1 VSGRH
6 TTPIVTRTYRASTEA
21 MSHAVELLLSNA
33 VLFDSQANTGGPY
46 DLINEAAT
54 KAEGVNKDKK
64 GQDRY
69 VCR

>member
-1 VSGRH
+1 M
-6 TTPIVTRTYRASTEA
+6 RTYRASTEA

-54 KAEGVNKDKK
+54 KAEGVRQDKE
-64 GQDRY
+64 GHDNH
-69 VCR
+69 VCC